1 MPERN
6 GTGAPAAGLLEA
18 MVEEHL
24 DRLGVQRNRDQFRS
38 MLRSVA
44 RLAEGDRDRLDLKI
58 SSAALAE
65 MVDAFTMFAPYRG
78 TPKVT
83 IFGSARTQP
92 SDPAYAQ
99 ARALAARMAGAGWM
113 VVTGA
118 GPGIMAA
125 SVEGA
130 GKRHS
135 IGVNIRLP
143 FEQGSAPE
151 IADDPKLVEMK
162 YFFTRKLMLMKES
175 KGFVALPGGFGTMDE
190 VFELLTLAQTGK
202 AQLAPIVLLDAPGS
216 GYWQAFERFVS
227 EELATRG
234 LIDDVDRAFYRVT
247 DDIEMAAAD
256 ILGFYRVFHSCRFVG
271 DRLVIRLRRPVDDEL
286 VEQLNE
292 EFADL
297 CTQGRIERS
306 GALAPER
313 AGHDHVSLPRLVL
326 FFDVRRFGRLRQ
338 MLDRLNASA
347 ASGE

>member
-1 MPERN
+1 MPDRN
-6 GTGAPAAGLLEA
+6 GVGSLALDP
-18 MVEEHL
+18 MIEEHL

-38 MLRSVA
+38 MLRSVQ
-44 RLAEGDRDRLDLKI
+44 RLAAGDPDRLDLKI

-83 IFGSARTQP
+83 IFGSARTKP
-92 SDPAYAQ
+92 ADPAYSQ
-99 ARALAARMAGAGWM
+99 AKALAGRLASAGWM

-118 GPGIMAA
+118 GPGIMSA
-125 SVEGA
+125 SAEGA

-143 FEQGSAPE
+143 FEQGSAAE

-216 GYWQAFERFVS
+216 GYWAAFEGFVT
-227 EELATRG
+227 EELASRG
-234 LIDDVDRAFYRVT
+234 LIDGVDRSFYRVT
-247 DDIEMAAAD
+247 DDVDVAVAD

-271 DRLVIRLRRPVDDEL
+271 ERLVVRLRRPVDDAL
-286 VEQLNE
+286 LEQLNE

-297 CTQGRIERS
+297 CTKGRIERTS
-306 GALAPER
+306 PLPPER
-313 AGHDHVSLPRLVL
+313 AGHDHVELPRLVL

-338 MLDRLNASA
+338 MIDRLNAARIPSDD
-347 ASGE
+347 